1 MKKVSLMTLLAAL
14 CMAGCVETETKT
26 STEIKVVGELGDPK
40 PIYLNTFG
48 KLSPIQQAQSVE
60 DSIITFVLDTTE
72 AFVVVIDR
80 CIDKSSPLVCS
91 VIADGTPIEVTIK
104 DGVGEIT
111 KGSEQN
117 MKLAEAR
124 NQLRAAENKI
134 VDLRKEYGKL
144 REKYGEEIPKVA
156 KADLDKRWDE
166 IDADIKAVKK
176 QAVLDNADNLVPV
189 FFLCKYANDY
199 INDHGMEFVDSFL
212 TEYKYK
218 DHKQLEYVF
227 RVIAGEKNKKEGAE
241 VVDFVGKD
249 LEGKECHLTDYVGKG
264 KYVLVD
270 FWASWCGPCRAEIPN
285 IKANY
290 EKYKDKGFEVV
301 GISLDYKQENWEKCV
316 QEMDIPWP
324 QISDLKGWDSEVCSL
339 YNIWCIP
346 QVLLYDPDG
355 KVIAGPWLHGE
366 ALGQKLAEIFE

>member
-14 CMAGCVETETKT
+14 CLAGCVGTETRT
-26 STEIKVVGELGDPK
+26 STEIKVVGELGEPK

-91 VIADGTPIEVTIK
+91 VIADGKPIEVTIK
-104 DGVGEIT
+104 NGVGEIT

-124 NQLRAAENKI
+124 SKMRDLESKKD
-134 VDLRKEYGKL
+134 DLRNEYRAL
-144 REKYGEEIPKVA
+144 RERYGEDIPEVA
-156 KADLDKRWDE
+156 EADADKRWDAIEGE
-166 IDADIKAVKK
+166 IKDTYT
-176 QAVLDNADNLVPV
+176 QAILNNADNLVPI
-189 FFLCKYANDY
+189 FFLCKFANDL
-199 INDHGMEFVDSFL
+199 GVEFLDSFM
-212 TEYKYK
+212 TDYKYK
-218 DHKQLEYVF
+218 DHKQLDYIN
-227 RVIAGEKNKKEGAE
+227 RVISGEKNKKEGAE
-241 VVDFVGKD
+241 VVDFVAKD

-270 FWASWCGPCRAEIPN
+270 FWASWCGPCCAEIPN

-290 EKYKDKGFEVV
+290 EKYKEKGFEVV
-301 GISLDYKQENWEKCV
+301 GVSLDYKQEDWEKKV
-316 QEMDIPWP
+316 QELGITWP
-324 QISDLKGWDSEVCSL
+324 QMSDLKGWDSDVCGL
-339 YNIWCIP
+339 YNIWAIP
-346 QVLLYDPDG
+346 QVLLYNPDG

>member
-1 MKKVSLMTLLAAL
+1 MKKSLLLTLLAFCIAA
-14 CMAGCVETETKT
+14 CTETETRT
-26 STEIKVVGELGDPK
+26 TTEITVVGDLSDPK

-48 KLSPIQQAQSVE
+48 KLSPIQQAQSIK

-80 CIDKSSPLVCS
+80 SIDKSTPWVCS

-117 MKLAEAR
+117 MKLAESR
-124 NQLRAAENKI
+124 TQLRILDSKI
-134 VDLRKEYGKL
+134 DSLRNEYRKL
-144 REKYGEEIPKVA
+144 RERYGDEIPKVA
-156 KADLDKRWDE
+156 ETYIDKRWDE
-166 IDADIKAVKK
+166 VQAEILATKK
-176 QAVLDNADNLVPV
+176 QAILDNADNLAPI
-189 FFLCKYANDY
+189 FFMCKSANDL
-199 INDHGMEFVDSFL
+199 GMEFLDSFM
-212 TEYKYK
+212 TNYKYK
-218 DHKQLEYVF
+218 DHKQLDYIY
-227 RVIAGEKNKKEGAE
+227 RVINGEKNKKEGAK
-241 VVDFVGKD
+241 VVDFVAKD
-249 LEGKECHLTDYVGKG
+249 LEGKECRLTDYVGKG

-290 EKYKDKGFEVV
+290 EKYKGKGLEVV
-301 GISLDYKQENWEKCV
+301 GISLDYEQGDWEKCV
-316 QEMDIPWP
+316 QEMGITWP
-324 QISDLKGWDSEVCSL
+324 QMSDLKGWDSEVCGL
-339 YNIWCIP
+339 YNIFAIP

-366 ALGQKLAEIFE
+366 ALSQKLAEIFE